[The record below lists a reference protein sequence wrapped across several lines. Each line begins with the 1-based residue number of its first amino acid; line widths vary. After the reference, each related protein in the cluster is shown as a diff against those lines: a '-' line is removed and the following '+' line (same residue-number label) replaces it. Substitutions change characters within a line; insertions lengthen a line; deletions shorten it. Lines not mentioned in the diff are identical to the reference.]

1 MILYGLIPAGHRRKQ
16 PERNPGRTT
25 KNRLEELSFLGD
37 NNRIGSGAR
46 RIRTFVRSNGKAP
59 FEEWFLGLKY
69 KTSKARIL
77 TRIDRLRFGS
87 FGDCKSV
94 GGGVLELGI
103 PFGPGF
109 RVYFGLAGLEVV
121 LLLGGGDKSTQKK
134 DIRTCQRYWKEYSD
148 GTTEKKKES
157 KKL

>member
-1 MILYGLIPAGHRRKQ
+1 M
-16 PERNPGRTT
+16 
-25 KNRLEELSFLGD
+25 
-37 NNRIGSGAR
+37 
-46 RIRTFVRSNGKAP
+46 
-59 FEEWFLGLKY
+59 
-69 KTSKARIL
+69 
-77 TRIDRLRFGS
+77 
-87 FGDCKSV
+87 
-94 GGGVLELGI
+94 ELGI

-148 GTTEKKKES
+148 GKTEKKKES